1 MKNLIRSIFVIVSVL
16 VLVSASTA
24 RPMRAFPS
32 TDAEF
37 ISFLEEAWVNA
48 ILEKNIKVLDRI
60 MADDFRGVS
69 PNGVP
74 YTKQDAIADVRSGFY
89 AVQSMELDNLKV
101 RILGALGDTAIVT
114 YYQNEKSKLGD
125 EDCTGRYVFTDVWV
139 NQGDDWQVIASHG
152 SPVEL
157 P

>member
-1 MKNLIRSIFVIVSVL
+1 MKNLIRSVGVIVSVL
-16 VLVSASTA
+16 LLVSASTA
-24 RPMRAFPS
+24 RPMRAPS

-48 ILEKNIKVLDRI
+48 IVEKNVKVLDRI
-60 MADDFRGVS
+60 MANDFRGIS

-74 YTKQDAIADVRSGFY
+74 YTKNEAIADVRSGFY
-89 AVQSMELDNLKV
+89 AVESMQLDNIQV
-101 RILGALGDTAIVT
+101 HILGALGDTAIVT
-114 YYQNEKSKLGD
+114 YYQNEKSKFGD

-139 NQGDDWQVIASHG
+139 NLGDDWRVIASHG
-152 SPVEL
+152 APVEL